1 MCVKTNAWPASG
13 ALGPL
18 QEPAGPDSAKQRR
31 GVRGQ
36 SVSFFPRRLV
46 FRCPSHHSRAKP
58 EPGPR
63 SRLPRTKAALKG
75 TKPHLPIDLHGSYRK
90 RSYRWKPGTGAFQR
104 PQPSA
109 LHLPGAPPG
118 HRCRRCVVGSRRGGP
133 CGGRDQRGPPAKAPG
148 GAGLGGQAAE
158 GAPLCQPEP

>member
-1 MCVKTNAWPASG
+1 MCVKTNARPASG

-18 QEPAGPDSAKQRR
+18 QEPAGPDSAKQWR

-75 TKPHLPIDLHGSYRK
+75 QSHISPLISTGLTGGNWGQGHSRG
-90 RSYRWKPGTGAFQR
+90 RSPAPCISPGLLQVTDVAD
-104 PQPSA
+104 
-109 LHLPGAPPG
+109 
-118 HRCRRCVVGSRRGGP
+118 V
-133 CGGRDQRGPPAKAPG
+133 
-148 GAGLGGQAAE
+148 
-158 GAPLCQPEP
+158 

>member
-1 MCVKTNAWPASG
+1 MCVKTNARPASG

-75 TKPHLPIDLHGSYRK
+75 TKPHLPIDLHGSYR
-90 RSYRWKPGTGAFQR
+90 WKPGTGAFQR

-133 CGGRDQRGPPAKAPG
+133 CGGRDQRGPLSQGPG
-148 GAGLGGQAAE
+148 RRRPWGAGGRGSP
-158 GAPLCQPEP
+158 PLPA